1 MEELKQNRPTVAQL
15 DRELARRSRAGR
27 WGRALRSTLW
37 LLIVVAAAA
46 LLCSTTLLSVLQVQG
61 SSMEPTLQ
69 AGETLLAVKAP
80 GYRRGDIVA
89 FYYNNKILLK
99 RVVAVAGETVDIRS
113 DGTVLVD
120 GTVLDETYA
129 AAKSLSPC
137 DLTLPYQVPDGRVFV
152 LGDNR
157 AVSLDSRTAAIGC
170 VAEKSILGRV
180 SLRIWPLDRLGT
192 PD

>member
-1 MEELKQNRPTVAQL
+1 MEELKQSRPTVAQL

-120 GTVLDETYA
+120 GTVLDGTYA

-180 SLRIWPLDRLGT
+180 SLRIWPLDRLGM

>member
-1 MEELKQNRPTVAQL
+1 
-15 DRELARRSRAGR
+15 
-27 WGRALRSTLW
+27 
-37 LLIVVAAAA
+37 
-46 LLCSTTLLSVLQVQG
+46 
-61 SSMEPTLQ
+61 MEPTLQ

-180 SLRIWPLDRLGT
+180 SLRIWPLDRLGM